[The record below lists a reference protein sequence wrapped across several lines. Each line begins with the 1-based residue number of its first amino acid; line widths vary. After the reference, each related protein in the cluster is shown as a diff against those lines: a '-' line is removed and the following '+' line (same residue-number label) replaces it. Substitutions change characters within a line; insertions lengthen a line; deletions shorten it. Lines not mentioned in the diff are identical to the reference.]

1 MLKVKHVNYNCV
13 LKTTICCLIIQ
24 ISDTI
29 LEKRN
34 FYVGKAETPTH
45 THTHTHP
52 HIHTHTHTHTHTHL
66 HTRTHLYKK
75 ILDGTHTH
83 LHSHTRK
90 KYILVLIIL
99 IKLAK
104 ANSSILN
111 QPFLQQ
117 RLYLLATSLV
127 T

>member
-34 FYVGKAETPTH
+34 FDVGKAETPTH
-45 THTHTHP
+45 THTHTHTQ
-52 HIHTHTHTHTHTHL
+52 IHT

-104 ANSSILN
+104 ANSSIPN

-117 RLYLLATSLV
+117 RLYLLAISLV

>member
-45 THTHTHP
+45 THRHRHR
-52 HIHTHTHTHTHTHL
+52 HTHTHTHTHT
-66 HTRTHLYKK
+66 RTHLYKK
-75 ILDGTHTH
+75 NLDGTHTH

-117 RLYLLATSLV
+117 RLYLLAISLV